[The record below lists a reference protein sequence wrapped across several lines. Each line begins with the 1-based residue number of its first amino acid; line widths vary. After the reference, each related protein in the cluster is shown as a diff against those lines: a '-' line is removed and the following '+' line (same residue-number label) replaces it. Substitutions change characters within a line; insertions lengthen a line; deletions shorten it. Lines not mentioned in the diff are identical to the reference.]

1 MSKITENI
9 DNDEYA
15 QASAGALA
23 LTTATTIGTKTII
36 GGAIANGIGHT
47 AVAVKFGFGVASV
60 ATGTCAAPIIAGVA
74 LGYLAIKGVV
84 RLLKT

>member
-1 MSKITENI
+1 MYKITEKI

-47 AVAVKFGFGVASV
+47 AIAVKGGFLIASV
-60 ATGTCAAPIIAGVA
+60 GAGTCAAPIIAGAA

-84 RLLKT
+84 RLFNS